1 MRTRKIKKIG
11 GGRGGGRRLNWTFK
25 KPITIPYETIL
36 GKQGCKPGNN
46 GSEDSC
52 LPVNELQK
60 IALKLNVNIVPN
72 KRSDLCK
79 AVNCEK
85 DSDGGLLGMLDN
97 TFREELEKKYFRPK
111 APGEWDNDPDAWL
124 DNHSIEAVLKQYE
137 EIDPTFMSM
146 GAVPIDF
153 AAPNPYNGSN
163 DKCLLPEFCKLN
175 LKELEQKGKSGVGMV
190 FNLDPHFKDGSH
202 WVALYV
208 DVEQPGVYYF
218 DSYGIKPPRQ
228 IRLLMETLW
237 SQDKRCKLAYNGRR
251 FQYSKS
257 ECGMYAMFFIICM
270 HYGIEFKKFV
280 KHRVKDDVMLFLRSW
295 LFNIESKQKN

>member
-1 MRTRKIKKIG
+1 MRTRKLRRVGGGG
-11 GGRGGGRRLNWTFK
+11 GGRLRRLNWTYK
-25 KPITIPYETIL
+25 KPITIPYESVL

-52 LPVNELQK
+52 LPVNELEK
-60 IALKLNVNIVPN
+60 IAIKLNVSVIP
-72 KRSDLCK
+72 KTRSELCK
-79 AVNCEK
+79 AANCEK
-85 DSDGGLLGMLDN
+85 DSDGGLLEKLDS
-97 TFREELEKKYFRPK
+97 TFREELEKQYFRPK
-111 APGEWDNDPDAWL
+111 APGEWENDPDAWL

-137 EIDPTFMSM
+137 ETDPTFLSM

-153 AAPNPYNGSN
+153 AAPNPYGSKN
-163 DKCLLPEFCKLN
+163 QCLLPEFCKLN
-175 LKELEQKGKSGVGMV
+175 LKELEEKGKTGVGMV

-208 DVEQPGVYYF
+208 DVQKPAVYYF
-218 DSYGIKPPRQ
+218 DSYGVKPPKQ
-228 IRLLMETLW
+228 IQLLMETLW

-257 ECGMYAMFFIICM
+257 ECGMYSLFFITCM
-270 HYGIEFKKFV
+270 HKGIQFNRFV

-295 LFNIESKQKN
+295 MFNLESKQKS